1 VAQEETFMQSLT
13 RTKDVTVGLIGM
25 AFGAV
30 FLYQAYGMSYPSKV
44 FPVAVCVMI
53 ILLNAVIVLREIL
66 WSRAIKNEV
75 AAFLPSF
82 RAIVVMVTAVVYV
95 GLINFLGF
103 YFSSFFCIL
112 FISMVT
118 TNDPVTVRS
127 LVVTVLADVVFLAVV
142 YLVFSYTLNSTV
154 PTGLFI

>member
-1 VAQEETFMQSLT
+1 MQSLT

-25 AFGAV
+25 AFGVV

-53 ILLNAVIVLREIL
+53 ILLNAVIVLRGIL
-66 WSRAIKNEV
+66 WPGAIKNEV
-75 AAFLPSF
+75 ASFFPSF

-127 LVVTVLADVVFLAVV
+127 LVVTVLADVVFLTVV